1 MALPNDYFTP
11 IRRLERSLKDYSVG
25 LSERDRN
32 ERWLQKD
39 AEKFAEENRVG
50 LDEAFIEVIKEKP
63 FLAREPQIV
72 YDPEDFLVEASE
84 SIAKTRGVD
93 LVEASVV
100 AEEENPLIANLME
113 LMKYQ
118 PERFE
123 AACYEVGKKLGI
135 VGDSNGIVAAILEV
149 VQREEWTR
157 QHAERKEFAEY
168 MAEQN
173 NPVGVVRAEF
183 SEGFEYFHGLKH
195 LVRFPDSFGQTLE
208 RLTEEF
214 SSPADLANQEQ
225 IQRDCEYVVREVS
238 NAFK

>member
-1 MALPNDYFTP
+1 MALPDDYFAP
-11 IRRLERSLKDYSVG
+11 IRKLERSLRDYGYALSNKDH
-25 LSERDRN
+25 N
-32 ERWLQKD
+32 EESLLKD
-39 AEKFAEENRVG
+39 AEKFAEQHTVD
-50 LDEAFIEVIKEKP
+50 LDTAFVEVVKEKP
-63 FLAREPQIV
+63 SLSQEPEMA
-72 YDPEDFLVEASE
+72 YDPEDHLIALAEQ
-84 SIAKTRGVD
+84 IAKAQGIE
-93 LVEASVV
+93 LIEAVII
-100 AEEENPLIANLME
+100 AEKENPQIAKLVE

-123 AACYEVGKKLGI
+123 AACYEAGKKLGV

-173 NPVGVVRAEF
+173 DPVGVVRAEF
-183 SEGFEYFHGLKH
+183 SEGFEYFRGLKH

-214 SSPADLANQEQ
+214 SSPADFADQEQ
-225 IQRDCEYVVREVS
+225 IQKDCEYVVREVS